1 MKHKTSRRPSP
12 SMIVAIVALFFALAG
27 TGIAASRY
35 LITSTS
41 QIKPSVL
48 RELRRTVAHVAS
60 EKPSPSGAVAV
71 VARARSVA
79 AVATGSVAGPVN
91 GEPEESTGGMPGETN
106 DPLAGATWTQHP
118 EELAEITGTASITSP
133 ARANCGRGS
142 SGTVGGLAGVAVYID
157 GKLAGWTRG
166 APLEAK
172 STSFTTV
179 SKIFWDFPD
188 FPSMEEWLL
197 EPGSATKHT
206 LSVTAWDTCGRE
218 GGASGAHFT
227 VNSVSLDVI
236 GFR

>member
-1 MKHKTSRRPSP
+1 M
-12 SMIVAIVALFFALAG
+12 
-27 TGIAASRY
+27 
-35 LITSTS
+35 
-41 QIKPSVL
+41 
-48 RELRRTVAHVAS
+48 
-60 EKPSPSGAVAV
+60 
-71 VARARSVA
+71 
-79 AVATGSVAGPVN
+79 
-91 GEPEESTGGMPGETN
+91 
-106 DPLAGATWTQHP
+106 
-118 EELAEITGTASITSP
+118 
-133 ARANCGRGS
+133 
-142 SGTVGGLAGVAVYID
+142 AVYID